1 MNEELLWERIRSEVD
16 TLFSSENLDQEAIED
31 LIYLLLLKRMY
42 NKDNDRFKSINE
54 CESNVL
60 SQIERIMRKDKDSF
74 ESVLGDLNKI
84 FN

>member
-1 MNEELLWERIRSEVD
+1 MDKELIWERIRSEVD
-16 TLFSSENLDQEAIED
+16 TLFTSKNLDHEEIED

-42 NKDNDRFKSINE
+42 SKDGDRFKSIDARE
-54 CESNVL
+54 TNVL

-74 ESVLGDLNKI
+74 ESVLAELNKI